1 MVWGYNGFRVLWFG
15 VITGSGF
22 YGLGLQRVQGFMV
35 WGYNGFRVLWFGVIT
50 GSGFYGLGL

>member
-22 YGLGLQRVQGFMV
+22 YGLGF
-35 WGYNGFRVLWFGVIT
+35 IT